1 MLMSVFS
8 VGNNGLHME
17 VALEKHKSDKA
28 FGDLSYKVYIELF
41 FNDSKV
47 DIVNVPTDLLSN
59 LLEKVRYKYK
69 IQIHRTNGQK
79 KGNIF

>member
-1 MLMSVFS
+1 
-8 VGNNGLHME
+8 ME

-59 LLEKVRYKYK
+59 LLEKYVTSVK
-69 IQIHRTNGQK
+69 IQIHSYTTDKK